1 MPSRP
6 TEPSLRHRSGG
17 NSFVR
22 SISAAR
28 GAISLAAK
36 SRTVSRSMAMVS
48 PWSKPRKLIAQPK
61 NQGPTTFSAWFCPC
75 SFGVIRSTGEHH
87 EGLLHGGDVL
97 AILSVHLRARHGEGA
112 AGFHHLAARSERRGG
127 RSKDVHLVFDGD
139 ERAVRRHQRIRGIA
153 AGGVGNHADD
163 AAV

>member
-48 PWSKPRKLIAQPK
+48 PWSKPRKLIAQP
-61 NQGPTTFSAWFCPC
+61 C
-75 SFGVIRSTGEHH
+75 SFGMIRSTGEPH

-112 AGFHHLAARSERRGG
+112 AGFHHLAARNERRGG

-139 ERAVRRHQRIRGIA
+139 ERAVRRHERIRGIA

-163 AAV
+163 AAVHEALLLRQVVA